1 MEKWAQSMNKK
12 KDVIIRKPSAAQT
25 TVSTASNRVNESF
38 TSVRPAF
45 DSQVTNKAI
54 ELTSS
59 PESSKKVYKIIM
71 IDKNFKICFG
81 RQLIFSLNGL

>member
-12 KDVIIRKPSAAQT
+12 KDVLIRKPGSAQT

-38 TSVRPAF
+38 SSVRPAF
-45 DSQVTNKAI
+45 DSEVTNKPI

-59 PESSKKVYKIIM
+59 PESSKKVYKITSSI
-71 IDKNFKICFG
+71 KIIRFVLAVSSSFC
-81 RQLIFSLNGL
+81 